1 MFEKNDIVTIDNN
14 KDYCVMDTFDIN
26 GIKYAYLF
34 DIKES
39 TNVMCAR
46 VENDQLVEIVDET
59 EMQAFLSRLKEDF

>member
-34 DIKES
+34 DVNEPI
-39 TNVMCAR
+39 NVMCAR
-46 VENDQLVEIVDET
+46 VENNQLVEITDEN
-59 EMQAFLSRLKEDF
+59 EMKTFLDRLKEDL